1 MVSVAQQKSAR
12 LWSEWL
18 RVQVPSE
25 TLTRQNKN
33 MSYKKK
39 KLKKSKLSQLR
50 YRVGLAKIAL
60 LQFVQKVARKE
71 NAMRLPQVR
80 SVMQQLRDRNR
91 IVRSNNLKVSEWVD
105 GYVNDAVLNGR
116 PIEILTQWCIS
127 KDLETRYATE
137 GNAFSPT
144 KKERLLF
151 EKEIP
156 NVMRIFTNQGV
167 SLNWCVT
174 FNRSYLDS
182 GRIAP
187 AIERAYVQTIG
198 DLARP
203 LTDDGRLMLADWET
217 DILGRRPEPNEEVLR
232 SIERLIDAPTLQ
244 FEVERHSAWAR
255 DEAGLKQSNEELKRD
270 VYFQIACEAEEGA
283 LLETKPPF
291 GEFILMPLETPERYD
306 FFTLRAPDFKRRI
319 IAALPPYPWRTKE
332 TE

>member
-1 MVSVAQQKSAR
+1 
-12 LWSEWL
+12 
-18 RVQVPSE
+18 
-25 TLTRQNKN
+25 
-33 MSYKKK
+33 
-39 KLKKSKLSQLR
+39 
-50 YRVGLAKIAL
+50 
-60 LQFVQKVARKE
+60 
-71 NAMRLPQVR
+71 MRLPQVR